1 MTTTTLASTL
11 PTTLSGIRSKIRSDW
26 TDIVNSA
33 GLRGSARIA
42 ALRALPSSPKLLG
55 SSVKVKKGEALGVL
69 SSVVYL
75 SPATEGT
82 PEGRS
87 LCPHATK
94 ACALACLGKEA
105 GRMIMR
111 PMERARRWKAALY
124 LGDRALFRALILAE
138 ARGFAARAEREGL
151 IPAIRID
158 GSSDTGEGERMKEA
172 LRALGIQAWDYT
184 KSLRRAVRHARRG
197 DDGTRYSLTY
207 SHGASEAETLEAL
220 REGCGAAVVFST
232 GRGEALPTE
241 WNGFP
246 VIDGDTTDARFLDR
260 SEGGAP
266 AEGGYIVGLRFKA
279 ARNRA
284 AALRAA
290 IAGGFVVEQDSAR

>member
-1 MTTTTLASTL
+1 METATATPTL
-11 PTTLSGIRSKIRSDW
+11 PTTLAGLRRLIRADW
-26 TDIVNSA
+26 TRIVDAA
-33 GLRGSARIA
+33 GLRGAARLA
-42 ALRALPSSPKLLG
+42 ALRALPKAPQLLG
-55 SSVKVKKGEALGVL
+55 SSVKVKKGESLGVL

-87 LCPHATK
+87 LCPHATE

-124 LGDRALFRALILAE
+124 LGDRDLFRALILAE
-138 ARGFAARAEREGL
+138 ARGLESRAQREGL
-151 IPAIRID
+151 VPAVRID
-158 GSSDTGEGERMKEA
+158 GSSDTGEGERMREA
-172 LRALGIQAWDYT
+172 LRAVGVRAWDYT
-184 KSLRRAVRHARRG
+184 KSPRRALRHARRG
-197 DDGTRYSLTY
+197 DDGTGYSLTY
-207 SHGASEAETLEAL
+207 SHGASEAQTLEAL
-220 REGCGAAVVFST
+220 RAGCGAAVVFST
-232 GRGEALPTE
+232 GKGEALPTE

-266 AEGGYIVGLRFKA
+266 AQGGYVVGLRFKA

-284 AALRAA
+284 AALRDA
-290 IAGGFVVEQDSAR
+290 IAGGFVIEAGA